1 MMFENLNYYLGKL
14 NKKGIRDTVGHV
26 VVDSSLYAI
35 SGLVGLLERALGSES
50 DEKKEPADC
59 VEENW
64 DAYTPSQLGHEDRRA
79 DAKRVK
85 DILDPNYDAFNS
97 LRGKFEL

>member
-1 MMFENLNYYLGKL
+1 MRAKL
-14 NKKGIRDTVGHV
+14 RH
-26 VVDSSLYAI
+26 
-35 SGLVGLLERALGSES
+35 
-50 DEKKEPADC
+50 
-59 VEENW
+59 
-64 DAYTPSQLGHEDRRA
+64 AYTPSQLGHEDRRA